1 MAETDSV
8 DRVVN
13 YIKVIKNNF
22 EKEEEKTKTV
32 TTFCNKC
39 DSELEVSEEDTYI
52 GWLGARFATCPC
64 CGSETMVDE
73 MDGITLTKDNLEY
86 PKHFKH
92 TSKYHGC
99 KEMSTDFILGEI
111 KRAINYFRNNKDEY
125 AVEFGSGDSNIH
137 VYRYP
142 GDEEYH
148 VVVTRDWYE
157 TYIPFEAEDYE

>member
-52 GWLGARFATCPC
+52 GCENC
-64 CGSETMVDE
+64 S
-73 MDGITLTKDNLEY
+73 NL
-86 PKHFKH
+86 
-92 TSKYHGC
+92 
-99 KEMSTDFILGEI
+99 DF
-111 KRAINYFRNNKDEY
+111 
-125 AVEFGSGDSNIH
+125 
-137 VYRYP
+137 
-142 GDEEYH
+142 
-148 VVVTRDWYE
+148 
-157 TYIPFEAEDYE
+157 